1 VSQPLFHIVDA
12 QVWASAVEAGEYEAD
27 SLATEGF
34 MHCSFADQVHAT
46 LDRHYP
52 GVSGLVVVE
61 LDLARIPA
69 PVMVENSHGTEA
81 FPHVYGAV
89 PTGAAVRLHEVS
101 DFRPGSGAASP
112 DR

>member
-34 MHCSFADQVHAT
+34 MHCSFGHQVHAT
-46 LDRHYP
+46 LGRHYP
-52 GVSGLVVVE
+52 DVSGLVVVE
-61 LDLARIPA
+61 LDAARIPV
-69 PVMVENSHGTEA
+69 PVVLENGHGAED

-89 PTGAAVRLHEVS
+89 PTDAAVGVREVS
-101 DFRPGSGAASP
+101 EFRPGSDAASP